1 MANQPSLE
9 NKCFKTGLWGS
20 IVAAICCFTPVLVI
34 ALGFLGLAAIT
45 PYLDYV
51 LFPLLA
57 LFLILAFY
65 GWWKRKEGKQGVSE
79 P

>member
-20 IVAAICCFTPVLVI
+20 IVAAICCFTPVLVV
-34 ALGFLGLAAIT
+34 ALGFVGLAAIT

-51 LFPLLA
+51 LFPLLG

-65 GWWKRKEGKQGVSE
+65 GWSKRRKECPE
-79 P
+79 

>member
-1 MANQPSLE
+1 MANLLSLG

-51 LFPLLA
+51 LFPVLA

-65 GWWKRKEGKQGVSE
+65 GWSKRKAGTPSCD
-79 P
+79 